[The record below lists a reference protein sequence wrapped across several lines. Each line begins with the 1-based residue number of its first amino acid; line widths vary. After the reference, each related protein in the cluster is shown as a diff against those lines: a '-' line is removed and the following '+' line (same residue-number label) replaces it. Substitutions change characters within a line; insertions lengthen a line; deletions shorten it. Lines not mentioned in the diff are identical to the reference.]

1 MKADLN
7 SYPLNIYNEK
17 TSKLLLAEVDN
28 GLEDG
33 LPLFDTVSVGIKG
46 KKVRKCLG
54 DLIREQTMRVSNG
67 SSSILEEAQ
76 LNIMAVASITDYLVH
91 SESGSWITTVKC
103 LAMATS
109 VFDIV
114 MELCEK
120 YDRILVRYYVA
131 FLLTIY
137 HSDIST
143 KDIVMDLITE
153 VLSEDSEG
161 RMIFSSRKLPILFS
175 NVSDKT
181 IEDNLKNRLNYLIE
195 RTQSNEGLF
204 DPYIKW
210 RIDNNAKS

>member
-7 SYPLNIYNEK
+7 SYPLNIYNEE
-17 TSKLLLAEVDN
+17 TSKLLLAEVDK

-54 DLIREQTMRVSNG
+54 DLIREQTMRVNNG

-91 SESGSWITTVKC
+91 SESGSWVTIVKS
-103 LAMATS
+103 LVSAAS
-109 VFDIV
+109 AFDIV
-114 MELCEK
+114 VGLCEK
-120 YDRILVRYYVA
+120 YDRILVIYYVA

-143 KDIVMDLITE
+143 KDIVMNLITE
-153 VLSEDSEG
+153 ALSEDSEG
-161 RMIFSSRKLPILFS
+161 RMIFSSRKLPLLFS
-175 NVSDKT
+175 NVPDKT
-181 IEDNLKNRLNYLIE
+181 IEDNLKNRLDFLIE
-195 RTQSNEGLF
+195 RARSDEDLF
-204 DPYIKW
+204 DHYIKW
-210 RIDNNAKS
+210 RIDNNAES